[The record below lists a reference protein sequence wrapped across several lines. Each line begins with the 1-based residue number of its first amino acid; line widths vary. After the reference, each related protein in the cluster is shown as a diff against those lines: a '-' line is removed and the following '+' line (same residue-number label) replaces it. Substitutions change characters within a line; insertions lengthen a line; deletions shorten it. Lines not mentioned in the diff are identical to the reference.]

1 MYARVSYYSGSPE
14 QVDAMIGNWRDNVLP
29 AVQQQMK
36 EAGVEDHGAMVLVDR
51 SSGKSISVSFWE
63 TEDDMRASEQLADR
77 ARGDAAHAVG
87 GSVTGVERYEVVIDE
102 RA

>member
-1 MYARVSYYSGSPE
+1 MYARVSYYSGSPD
-14 QVDAMIGNWRDNVLP
+14 QVDATISNWRENVLP
-29 AVQQQMK
+29 AVQRRMTQ
-36 EAGVEDHGAMVLVDR
+36 AGIKDQGALLLVDR
-51 SSGKSISVSFWE
+51 TSGKSLSMSFWE
-63 TEDDMRASEQLADR
+63 TEDDMRASEELADR